1 MFSLGDRSIFVTV
14 NTFQGKV
21 KVHIRQHY
29 QPTGDKWVPTKKGI
43 TLDKEE
49 WETLKAHLTDIDNAI
64 DHAGKQKDS
73 DSTAGP
79 AAQPAPVAGAFGGF
93 SSARQYLAEVQSRD
107 RGNVQG
113 QRVQSGSNPGFY

>member
-14 NTFQGKV
+14 NTFQGRV

-29 QPTGDKWVPTKKGI
+29 QPSGDKWVPTKKGI

-49 WETLKAHLTDIDNAI
+49 WETLKGLLTDIDNAI
-64 DHAGKQKDS
+64 DHVGKQKDS

-79 AAQPAPVAGAFGGF
+79 AAQPAPIARSSDSF
-93 SSARQYLAEVQSRD
+93 SSVVTQMSSYPARLSSV
-107 RGNVQG
+107 
-113 QRVQSGSNPGFY
+113 PGWGKH